1 MTAPDQPATPRDL
14 TRIDPDALRFGDQY
28 KLMTGTIVPRPI
40 ALVTT
45 LGPDG
50 GNAAPF
56 SFFNA
61 VGAKPPMIVFSA
73 GPRFGEVKDTIYNLE
88 RLPEFVLHIVDF
100 ASAEKMNLCAMEFPR
115 HVDEIERAGWRTAP
129 SEKVKPVRL
138 IDCPVQMECKV
149 VDIRKIGRAPY
160 DLVLG
165 EIVLF
170 HFHEGI
176 VNERLHVDHARLDA
190 IGRLAGDLNYIRTR
204 ERFGMAIPP
213 VPESDLAP

>member
-1 MTAPDQPATPRDL
+1 MATSPPPDAPRDT
-14 TRIDPDALRFGDQY
+14 TRIDPATLRFGEQY

-40 ALVTT
+40 ALVST
-45 LGPDG
+45 LGPEG
-50 GNAAPF
+50 PNAAPF

-73 GPRFGEVKDTIYNLE
+73 GPRDGAEKDTIHNL
-88 RLPEFVLHIVDF
+88 RHLPEFVLHIVDF
-100 ASAEKMNLCAMEFPR
+100 ASAEKMNTCAIEFPR
-115 HVDEIERAGWRTAP
+115 HVDEIERGGWRTAP
-129 SEKVKPVRL
+129 SEIVKPVRL

-149 VDIRKIGRAPY
+149 VDIREIGRAPY
-160 DLVLG
+160 NLVLG

-190 IGRLAGDLNYIRTR
+190 IGRLAGGLNYIRTHD
-204 ERFGMAIPP
+204 RFGMAIPP
-213 VPESDLAP
+213 VPEADLKP